1 VPGKDPVFRLPNRV
15 EAAGGS
21 TPIWSMIET
30 RAELEVRYS
39 LCGSRSCLVEL
50 LTTCPEALKP
60 RGRIRTS
67 ELSLAGSPKAC
78 AHRRFGSS
86 LQRRLAGTCSSTHS
100 SGLAD
105 PTSKV
110 CSPRVSPAIATC
122 GGSFTR
128 YLIARPLRVLG
139 GAHR

>member
-1 VPGKDPVFRLPNRV
+1 MTELLFVLGSCGWSRTSPVPRKDSVFRLPNRV

-60 RGRIRTS
+60 R
-67 ELSLAGSPKAC
+67 
-78 AHRRFGSS
+78 
-86 LQRRLAGTCSSTHS
+86 
-100 SGLAD
+100 
-105 PTSKV
+105 
-110 CSPRVSPAIATC
+110 
-122 GGSFTR
+122 
-128 YLIARPLRVLG
+128 
-139 GAHR
+139 